1 MGNLAS
7 LSDEEL
13 LKIAK
18 GAAAS
23 NLSSLSDEQLARIA
37 SGSFV
42 DEIGP
47 AEAAVIAAGR
57 TADKLKQ
64 GLKQMAL
71 TPAALFSDSAK
82 KALSEQKADMAE
94 KDRLYEPLRKA
105 QPLATIG
112 GETLPYLF
120 LPIGRSLGSSVG
132 MGALPA
138 LTEYGTPQEKLL
150 GAGLGAA
157 GGGVGYG
164 IGKAIGNTISPAMK
178 PESDKAAQLAQ
189 VAAKE
194 GIPLD
199 AAQVTGNPVLQN
211 VKAAL
216 GTVPWTAGGQARSEA
231 AKQAAYNAALLKRI
245 GSNASAATPDVL
257 ADAHAGI
264 VGNLAKASDKVQ
276 LVPDEIFVNRL
287 ANFEKSFLR
296 RLPTDQKPV
305 IGSYLQD
312 LTNAIGGQIPGDA
325 YATARSSL
333 GQIAADSKNSTVSTA
348 AKELQK
354 TLDDLFDRQAPQ
366 AVVDSVHEARKQ
378 YGMYL
383 DITKALKNGR
393 ITTGDIPPK
402 QMYAAV
408 ENSMPGFARSEHPT
422 AELVRAGRQFLPDP
436 IPNSGTPQRALY
448 ANLLTAGSMGG
459 LGALGSTLAGSD
471 PKTGFLT
478 GLAGFGLSKG
488 AQKAINSP
496 MLVDY
501 LTNEAISEATKRR
514 LARAGG
520 LLGYGTATALPPYL
534 TQQP

>member
-1 MGNLAS
+1 MANLSA

-18 GAAAS
+18 GAPAG
-23 NLSSLSDEQLARIA
+23 NLSSLPDEQLQRIA

-42 DEIGP
+42 DAIGP
-47 AEAAVIAAGR
+47 GQAVVIAAGR

-71 TPAALFSDSAK
+71 TPAALFLDSARQEL
-82 KALSEQKADMAE
+82 AAQKADMAE

-112 GETLPYLF
+112 GESLPYLF
-120 LPIGRSLGSSVG
+120 LPMGRSLGAAVG

-138 LTEYGTPQEKLL
+138 LTEYGTPTEKLI
-150 GAGLGAA
+150 GAGAGAA
-157 GGGVGYG
+157 GGGIGYG
-164 IGKAIGNTISPAMK
+164 IGKALGSAISPGMK
-178 PESDKAAQLAQ
+178 PESDRAAQLAQ

-216 GTVPWTAGGQARSEA
+216 GAIPWTAGGQARSDA

-264 VGNLAKASDKVQ
+264 VGNLAKVSDNVK
-276 LVPDEIFVNRL
+276 LVPDEAFVNKL
-287 ANFEKSFLR
+287 ADFEKSFLR
-296 RLPTDQKPV
+296 RLPTDQRPV

-312 LTNAIGGQIPGDA
+312 MTNAIGGHIPGDA

-333 GQIAADSKNSTVSTA
+333 GQIAADSKNATVSTA

-354 TLDDLFDRQAPQ
+354 TLDDLFDRQAPK
-366 AVVDSVHEARKQ
+366 AIVESVHEARKQ

-383 DITKALKNGR
+383 NITKALKNGR
-393 ITTGDIPPK
+393 STAGDIPPK

-408 ENSMPGFARSEHPT
+408 ADSTPGFAKSDSST

-448 ANLLTAGSMGG
+448 ANLLTAGSMGT
-459 LGALGSTLAGSD
+459 LGALGSTLSGSD
-471 PKTGFLT
+471 PKTGALA

-496 MLVDY
+496 MVADY
-501 LTNEAISEATKRR
+501 LTNQLISEATKRR
-514 LARAGG
+514 LAQGGG
-520 LLGYGTATALPPYL
+520 LLGFSAANYL
-534 TQQP
+534 SQQP

>member
-1 MGNLAS
+1 MTNLSS

-18 GAAAS
+18 GAPTS
-23 NLSSLSDEQLARIA
+23 SLSSLSDAQLQRIA

-47 AEAAVIAAGR
+47 LEAAVIAAGR
-57 TADKLKQ
+57 GADKLKE
-64 GLKQMAL
+64 GVKQLAL

-82 KALSEQKADMAE
+82 QALASQKAEMDE
-94 KDRLYEPLRKA
+94 KSRLYEPLRKA
-105 QPLATIG
+105 RPLATIG
-112 GETLPYLF
+112 GETFPYLF
-120 LPIGRSLGSSVG
+120 LPMGRSLGAAVG

-138 LTEYGTPQEKLL
+138 LTEYGTPQEKLM
-150 GAGLGAA
+150 GAGAGAA
-157 GGGVGYG
+157 GGGIGYG
-164 IGKAIGNTISPAMK
+164 IGKVLGNAISPGMK

-194 GIPLD
+194 GVRLD

-216 GTVPWTAGGQARSEA
+216 GTIPWTAGGQARADA
-231 AKQAAYNAALLKRI
+231 AKQAAYNAAVLKRI

-264 VGNLAKASDKVQ
+264 VGNLAKVSDNVK
-276 LVPDEIFVNRL
+276 LVPDEAFVNKL
-287 ANFEKSFLR
+287 AEFEKSFLR
-296 RLPTDQKPV
+296 RLPTDQRPV

-312 LTNAIGGQIPGDA
+312 MTNAIGGHIPGDA

-333 GQIAADSKNSTVSTA
+333 GQIAADSKNATVSTA

-354 TLDDLFDRQAPQ
+354 TLDDLFDRQAPK
-366 AVVDSVHEARKQ
+366 AIVESVHEARKQ

-383 DITKALKNGR
+383 NITKALKNGR
-393 ITTGDIPPK
+393 STTGDIPPK

-408 ENSMPGFARSEHPT
+408 ADSMPGFAKSTEPT

-436 IPNSGTPQRALY
+436 VPNSGTAQRAMY

-459 LGALGSTLAGSD
+459 LGAAGSMMAGES
-471 PKTGFLT
+471 PTTGAMV

-496 MLVDY
+496 VLADY
-501 LTNEAISEATKRR
+501 LTNQLISEAAKRR
-514 LARAGG
+514 LAHGGG
-520 LLGYGTATALPPYL
+520 LLGFGTANYL